1 MAIEGPLRELG
12 IHDVFQLLDLSR
24 KTGALRVT
32 SGLRDND
39 GTVWF
44 ERGRVVHAA
53 IRSNPHPIGAIL
65 QKSGKITEADLA
77 RARDM
82 QAARPPG
89 TKLGQILVEMGA
101 ITTREL
107 ERQVR
112 LQIEAV
118 IFELMSWREGFFSF
132 EEGAGDPGA
141 EIVVKIST
149 DALVMEGARR
159 IDEWSRIADKVPSL
173 LAVPVLAPLTE
184 GHSSSLDL
192 QPSEWEVLAMIDGA
206 TDLKSIAAAL
216 GKSEFDVGKVTFGLV
231 TTGVVELRLPE
242 RMSGPHKAFAD
253 AAPLIDQA
261 RVALDEGR
269 IEAAIDAGYQA
280 VTADPSSGPAHLVY
294 ARALGRVGRPGEAME
309 ELRRALQLDPL
320 NPDVHLELGYA
331 SIRRGHLGEAVA
343 SWQQYLNLLPGGG
356 EAERIRAGVEAA
368 NRLDNLLESHHGR

>member
-44 ERGRVVHAA
+44 ERGRVVHAS
-53 IRSNPHPIGAIL
+53 IKSNPHPIGAIL

-82 QAARPPG
+82 QAARSPG

-101 ITTREL
+101 ITNREL

-141 EIVVKIST
+141 EVVVKIST

-173 LAVPVLAPLTE
+173 LAVPVLAPVTE

-192 QPSEWEVLAMIDGA
+192 QPSEWEVLAMIDGSA
-206 TDLKSIAAAL
+206 DLKGIAAAL
-216 GKSEFDVGKVTFGLV
+216 GKSEFDVGKVAFGLI

-242 RMSGPHKAFAD
+242 RLSGPQKAFAD
-253 AAPLIDQA
+253 AAPLIDTA
-261 RVALDEGR
+261 RAALEAGR
-269 IEAAIDAGYQA
+269 LEEAIDAGYQA
-280 VTADPSSGPAHLVY
+280 VSADGSNGPAHLVY
-294 ARALGRVGRPGEAME
+294 ARALGRAGRPGEAME
-309 ELRRALQLDPL
+309 ELRRALQYDPL

-331 SIRRGHLGEAVA
+331 SVRRGHLGEAVA
-343 SWQQYLNLLPGGG
+343 SWQQYLNLQPGGG
-356 EAERIRAGVEAA
+356 EAERIRVAVEAA

>member
-65 QKSGKITEADLA
+65 QKSGKISEADLA
-77 RARDM
+77 RARDI
-82 QAARPPG
+82 QSRRAPG
-89 TKLGQILVEMGA
+89 TKLGQILIEIGA
-101 ITTREL
+101 ITAREL

-141 EIVVKIST
+141 ELAMKIST
-149 DALVMEGARR
+149 DALLMEGARR

-173 LAVPVLAPLTE
+173 LAIPVLAPVSE

-192 QPSEWEVLAMIDGA
+192 QPSEWEVLAMIDG
-206 TDLKSIAAAL
+206 TTNLKAIAAAL
-216 GKSEFDVGKVTFGLV
+216 GKSEFDVGKVAFGLV
-231 TTGVVELRLPE
+231 TTGVVQLQLPE
-242 RMSGPHKAFAD
+242 RMSGPHTVVAD
-253 AAPLIDQA
+253 VEPLIEKA
-261 RVALDEGR
+261 REALENGR
-269 IEAAIDAGYQA
+269 IEEAIDAGYQA
-280 VTADPSSGPAHLVY
+280 VSADGRNAPARLVY
-294 ARALGRVGRPGEAME
+294 ARALDRAGRPGEAME
-309 ELRRALQLDPL
+309 ELRRSLQIDPL

-331 SIRRGHLGEAVA
+331 SVRRGHLNEAVT
-343 SWQQYLNLLPGGG
+343 SWQQYLNLQPGGS
-356 EAERIRAGVEAA
+356 EAERIRIAVEAA